1 MKKKTYTKDDMTLDD
16 FKEFISKTYRGKYDG
31 KYTLDE
37 STWVNKDT
45 PMKIHCREH
54 DWFWRIP
61 MEFGQGFVCPFESN
75 AMRNHLDW
83 QKRAFLEKQE

>member
-1 MKKKTYTKDDMTLDD
+1 MTLDD
-16 FKEFISKTYRGKYDG
+16 FKEFISKTYRGKYAG

-54 DWFWRIP
+54 GWFWRIP
-61 MEFGQGFVCPFESN
+61 MEFGQG
-75 AMRNHLDW
+75 
-83 QKRAFLEKQE
+83 